1 MANVTTEELQKQLEA
16 LAEGMG
22 TNVREYVQSQGFADE
37 QEVLS
42 RFNEVNKKIDAIT
55 EMDDNGVESLAEK
68 IKSLKD
74 LLANEDGV
82 VQGLVDKINANAKG
96 IEDIKA
102 GTDTNFK
109 KLQDALNANGVKIDD
124 ALEKIDNLKVSVS
137 DLDKKIDE
145 KIAETKTS
153 VENLQSEIDTLTG
166 DATVEGSI
174 AKQIADE
181 SNRTNVSIE
190 QAKQTAIDEAKKYA
204 DDKIESLD
212 LASNE
217 EISKLKDRTASVE
230 SVLNDSTDDNGNLV
244 KGLKTKVEETSTGL
258 SKEISDR
265 VAAVEKA
272 LNDAKAYTDA
282 NTLKADDVDVKVVI
296 DKFANALLGKTT
308 TDNGEAL

>member
-22 TNVREYVQSQGFADE
+22 TNVHEYVQSQGFANE
-37 QEVLS
+37 QDVLN
-42 RFNEVNKKIDAIT
+42 RFNEVNEKINAIT

-82 VQGLVDKINANAKG
+82 VQGLVDKINANAKE

-109 KLQDALNANGVKIDD
+109 KLQDALNANGVKIND
-124 ALEKIDNLKVSVS
+124 ALEKIDSVKTSVS
-137 DLDKKIDE
+137 DVDKKVDE
-145 KIAETKTS
+145 KITEAKNNI
-153 VENLQSEIDTLTG
+153 ENLQSEINTLTG

-174 AKQIADE
+174 AKQITDE
-181 SNRTNVSIE
+181 SNRTNISIE
-190 QAKQTAIDEAKKYA
+190 KAKQTAIDEAKKYV
-204 DDKIESLD
+204 DDKIDGLD
-212 LASNE
+212 LNSDE

-230 SVLNDSTDDNGNLV
+230 SILNDSTDADGNLV
-244 KGLKTKVEETSTGL
+244 KGLKTKVEENSTGL

-265 VAAVEKA
+265 IAAIEKA

-282 NTLKADDVDVKVVI
+282 NALKANDVDVKTVI
-296 DKFANALLGKTT
+296 DKFANILLGKTT

>member
-22 TNVREYVQSQGFADE
+22 QSVHEYVQSQGFADE
-37 QEVLS
+37 QDVLN
-42 RFNEVNKKIDAIT
+42 RFVEVNKKIDAIT

-82 VQGLVDKINANAKG
+82 VQGLVDKINANAKA
-96 IEDIKA
+96 IDDIKA

-124 ALEKIDNLKVSVS
+124 ALSKIDTVKASVS
-137 DLDKKIDE
+137 DLNKKVEE
-145 KIAETKTS
+145 KIAEAGNSIEEVKAK
-153 VENLQSEIDTLTG
+153 VETLNG
-166 DATVEGSI
+166 DATVDGSI

-190 QAKQTAIDEAKKYA
+190 QAKQAAIDESKKYA
-204 DDKIESLD
+204 DDKIDSLD

-217 EISKLKDRTASVE
+217 EISKLKDRATNIE
-230 SVLNDSTDDNGNLV
+230 SALNDATDADGNLV
-244 KGLKTKVEETSTGL
+244 KGLKTKVEENISGL

-282 NTLKADDVDVKVVI
+282 NTLKADDIDAKSI
-296 DKFANALLGKTT
+296 MDKFTNALLGKTT
-308 TDNGEAL
+308 KDNGEAL